1 MTPRLGVTGLR
12 HRYGTV
18 SVLEGVD
25 IAVGAGEV
33 LCLLG
38 PSGAGKTTVLRLIAG
53 LEPVQTGTIAIDGR
67 LVADPSVH
75 DPPERRAVG
84 LVFQDAALFPHLT
97 VAANVGFGL
106 PRRQRQARVA
116 DLLQRIGLAGLE
128 RRYPH
133 TLSGGQQ
140 QRVAVARALAPA
152 PAVMLLD
159 EPFAALDADRREQVR
174 EDVIALLREA
184 GVATVLVTHDAEE
197 AMAVGD
203 RIALLDG
210 GRIVQT
216 APPRELYHR
225 PVDRRAA
232 AALGR
237 VSVVPATVR
246 DGVVR
251 SALGCWP
258 VSLPEGLVELL
269 LRPEWLRLT
278 PTTEEPSW
286 EVTAIRFQGP
296 LSLAWLTAEA
306 QPALVALAPDWLRV
320 GDRVRVAADPS
331 RAVVVPA
338 TRPPAGAP
346 GSTRR

>member
-1 MTPRLGVTGLR
+1 
-12 HRYGTV
+12 
-18 SVLEGVD
+18 
-25 IAVGAGEV
+25 
-33 LCLLG
+33 
-38 PSGAGKTTVLRLIAG
+38 
-53 LEPVQTGTIAIDGR
+53 
-67 LVADPSVH
+67 
-75 DPPERRAVG
+75 
-84 LVFQDAALFPHLT
+84 
-97 VAANVGFGL
+97 
-106 PRRQRQARVA
+106 
-116 DLLQRIGLAGLE
+116 LAGFE

-174 EDVIALLREA
+174 EEVIALLRET

-246 DGVVR
+246 GGVVR

-258 VSLPEGLVELL
+258 VALPEGPVELL

-278 PTTEEPSW
+278 LTTEEPSW
-286 EVTAIRFQGP
+286 QVTAIRFQGP
-296 LSLAWLTAEA
+296 LSLAWLVAET

-320 GDRVRVAADPS
+320 GDRLQVAVDPTC
-331 RAVVVPA
+331 AVVVPT
-338 TRPPAGAP
+338 TRLPAEAP